1 MRKKVFKIF
10 LCILFTSGCSQKIA
24 TQYRNESNA
33 ENITEQDDDT
43 AGSGAWTPDFDDPD
57 SPVSNHS

>member
-1 MRKKVFKIF
+1 MGKKVFKIF

-33 ENITEQDDDT
+33 ENVTEQDDDA
-43 AGSGAWTPDFDDPD
+43 AGSGGWTPDFDDPD
-57 SPVSNHS
+57 SLVSNHS

>member
-1 MRKKVFKIF
+1 MEKTNCKIF

-24 TQYRNESNA
+24 AQYRNESNA
-33 ENITEQDDDT
+33 ENITELDDDT
-43 AGSGAWTPDFDDPD
+43 NHFDDPD

>member
-1 MRKKVFKIF
+1 MRKTNFKIF

-24 TQYRNESNA
+24 AQYRNESNA
-33 ENITEQDDDT
+33 ENITELDNDT
-43 AGSGAWTPDFDDPD
+43 NHFDDPD